1 MASTDNEVDLVVKFA
16 GKKGGGPDGQ
26 LIIDDVELSSSRDNR
41 TRHGLGNEEVQHIE
55 RGNKTHT
62 FSTTCMMNDA
72 AAEAMRDIRNGDAT
86 TQAVYALHQDDS
98 GSATWKDKADGMV
111 WNEETMAEFMADP
124 RGYIKGTKMSFAG
137 LRKDEDI
144 AAVTEYLKSFSQ

>member
-1 MASTDNEVDLVVKFA
+1 MKF
-16 GKKGGGPDGQ
+16 KF
-26 LIIDDVELSSSRDNR
+26 LSI
-41 TRHGLGNEEVQHIE
+41 L
-55 RGNKTHT
+55 
-62 FSTTCMMNDA
+62 A
-72 AAEAMRDIRNGDAT
+72 AATMATPVLADDHASGDPEAGEKAFRQCKACHQVGEGAQNRVGPQLNGVMGREMA
-86 TQAVYALHQDDS
+86 AVDGFRYSKTLEQM
-98 GSATWKDKADGMV
+98 GADGMV